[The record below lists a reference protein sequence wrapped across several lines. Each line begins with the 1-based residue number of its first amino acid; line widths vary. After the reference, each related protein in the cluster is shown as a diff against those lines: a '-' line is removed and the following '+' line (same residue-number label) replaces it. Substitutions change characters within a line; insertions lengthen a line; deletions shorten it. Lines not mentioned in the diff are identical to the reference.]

1 VKVKKLT
8 LTGKLVLAGA
18 FIVLISVI
26 SIGLAAIAKTS
37 NELESMARQDVNET
51 ARSIADLVQLALT
64 QEIKLVKEIAID
76 HQTVETAVKVAK
88 EGADNATIE
97 IQALQQAL
105 ANIRSNVGENY
116 ETIVAFDLN
125 GVVFADSFNGRDKG
139 IKAADREYFKVA
151 KQGKHYAGSVV
162 KSKATG
168 KPIAP
173 LAVPILT
180 DEKEVIGVLAVMLK
194 TDYLVERIKEVKVG
208 TSGYAYMVDQ
218 NGIVIAHPN
227 QEFILTNDIKTNQG
241 MEDIVKAMLAGESGV
256 HYYSYGGV
264 EKVAGYDPVEITKW
278 SVVATQPVDEMMA
291 PVRAMQKQMGIIAA
305 ILLSV
310 IIGAVFLVGRS
321 LSKPIIRAVLALS
334 SASDQM
340 ATASNQI
347 SSASR
352 QLAEGTSEQAAAIE
366 ETSSSLEEMASMVK
380 QNAENAERCRI
391 KMEEAE
397 AIVENVNKH
406 MAGMAEAIGKIKG
419 SSEETVK
426 IIKTIDEIAF
436 QTNLLALN
444 AAVEAARAGEAGAGF
459 AVVADEVRSLAL
471 RAAAAAKTTSEMIEN
486 TVKAVRDGSGLT
498 QLTQEAFRKNVEIST
513 KVGELVGEIAAA
525 SQEQAQGIEQ
535 INRAVSEMDRV
546 IQQNASSSEES
557 AAASEEMSAQAEQVK
572 QSVGDLVALVGGNV
586 GDSSGLHARN
596 EAHARESHSA
606 SHPVRSSNGPVKVTV
621 KENRPASTASR
632 SGRKSINP
640 VKLISLDDPG
650 LKDF

>member
-1 VKVKKLT
+1 
-8 LTGKLVLAGA
+8 
-18 FIVLISVI
+18 
-26 SIGLAAIAKTS
+26 
-37 NELESMARQDVNET
+37 
-51 ARSIADLVQLALT
+51 
-64 QEIKLVKEIAID
+64 
-76 HQTVETAVKVAK
+76 
-88 EGADNATIE
+88 
-97 IQALQQAL
+97 
-105 ANIRSNVGENY
+105 
-116 ETIVAFDLN
+116 
-125 GVVFADSFNGRDKG
+125 
-139 IKAADREYFKVA
+139 
-151 KQGKHYAGSVV
+151 
-162 KSKATG
+162 
-168 KPIAP
+168 
-173 LAVPILT
+173 
-180 DEKEVIGVLAVMLK
+180 
-194 TDYLVERIKEVKVG
+194 
-208 TSGYAYMVDQ
+208 
-218 NGIVIAHPN
+218 
-227 QEFILTNDIKTNQG
+227 
-241 MEDIVKAMLAGESGV
+241 MEDIAKAMLAGESGV
-256 HYYSYGGV
+256 QYYSYLGV
-264 EKVAGYDPVEITKW
+264 KKVAGYDPVEMTRW
-278 SVVATQPVDEMMA
+278 SVVATQAVDEMMA
-291 PVRAMQKQMGIIAA
+291 PIRAMQKQMGIIVA

-310 IIGAVFLVGRS
+310 IIGAVFLMGRS

-334 SASDQM
+334 AASDQM
-340 ATASNQI
+340 STASNQI

-397 AIVENVNKH
+397 TIVGNVNKH
-406 MAGMAEAIGKIKG
+406 MAGMTEAIGKIKG

-426 IIKTIDEIAF
+426 IIRTIDEIAF

-498 QLTQEAFRKNVEIST
+498 QLTQEAFQKNVEIST

-572 QSVGDLVALVGGNV
+572 QSVGDLVALVGGNM
-586 GDSSGLHARN
+586 GDSSGLHARS
-596 EAHARESHSA
+596 EAHARESRSA
-606 SHPVRSSNGPVKVTV
+606 SRPVRSSNGPVKMTV
-621 KENRPASTASR
+621 KENRPASDASR
-632 SGRKSINP
+632 SGRKSISP
-640 VKLISLDDPG
+640 AKLISLEGPG